1 MVSHYQTGKKPKSW
15 QQILTEGVD
24 RQTHTYTADG
34 RPNIT
39 VPMEEN
45 LLISNKIMYVFTLD
59 RTIPFLG
66 MCPRDTAP

>member
-1 MVSHYQTGKKPKSW
+1 MVSIRLGKNPKADNKSW
-15 QQILTEGVD
+15 LRVWTD
-24 RQTHTYTADG
+24 RHTYTADG

-59 RTIPFLG
+59 RTIPLLG